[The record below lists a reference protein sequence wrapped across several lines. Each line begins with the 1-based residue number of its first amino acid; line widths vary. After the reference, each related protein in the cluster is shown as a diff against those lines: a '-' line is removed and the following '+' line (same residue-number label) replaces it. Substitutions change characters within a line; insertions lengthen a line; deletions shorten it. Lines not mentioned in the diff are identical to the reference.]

1 MNSFSI
7 VINGT
12 DVTAYCPFPP
22 KTESLL
28 DERLDMARIDLA
40 GYPGGVFPYMA
51 EAEITFTD
59 YTGTS
64 QTVYYL
70 VSADYIF
77 ETPVGSG
84 LYDHNIDLIEET
96 KYLECFLVDTQTY
109 TNRLVR
115 NYEAIE
121 VTPIIKGDNPLG
133 VGPTTPDSYV
143 SPLSVGDYFVFE
155 SINTV
160 LDRIG
165 PTNGLMTVSK
175 DGTQEFQTSNLD
187 QQYATTMSEGTYR
200 VTYYWQIISGTLSQ
214 EGSVVYYF
222 EVLPITYPQVW
233 NIASVIDRLL
243 TIAEPLRRNDGASRF
258 SLDSSIRSR
267 LSAIEA
273 PEFAFT
279 TDTLREALN
288 QIGGF
293 IHAMPRLKRWYPTP
307 VSDFQ
312 YVVSFD
318 FYGGME
324 ESSAASYPYVA
335 ESYGADIESYATK
348 LDSQVNNLVNSMQD
362 GSGTITEPYYDGY
375 KTVRTETAYARI
387 SDSGMII
394 ETQFPIYDVI
404 SVKAGILPG
413 QTYEGGDI
421 TPYVFESA
429 DYSRMSSVMGTYPT
443 SKMYAIYFVQGEKN
457 IMGLDFKRPNAI
469 SEALEKYAIVNIL
482 RVTSGHND
490 FDMLTGNDPDP
501 NAYAQLAFQITY
513 RPIWSARVQ
522 QTKSNIDGILKPRAL
537 AYNQSANLIESRY
550 YGENLKGTIARIGNV
565 GRSRTFIGQKLSSI
579 PKCGQLFDEDYYI
592 AGVSVEW
599 GVFDYKC
606 TLAMSKDFNRLSQY
620 IGIDAQ
626 KRYYE
631 VSEKAAYN
639 RNINLTDYLVI
650 GDSMGTADYT
660 YFGSTG
666 SGLSDISK
674 GFKNRDE
681 ADNDTIL
688 RVTHVIAEGY
698 SDSNAADP
706 DLPSILL
713 PVISCPLG
721 NGMVFSFS
729 YADNYSAGNQAVY
742 NDINTQTGEGDVTGY
757 FQQGTAYADTYG
769 RMEFLRWRMYAWRLP
784 PSGANAQEEQTEIG
798 TLLPQRDSSLGYGGW
813 AFATVGESALAP
825 DHSMWVKKDSRE
837 ILSINYQI
845 EFVTN
850 RKNLVIGS
858 GFAKTCPLVF
868 NRTSGGAQLWIL
880 PNKINKF
887 AQTIDTTGGINL
899 GYVTPTAQNG
909 ILTFQATTATAD
921 GEAWAF
927 LDSEVKEEGSTIR
940 ELIFGENTA
949 VTSGEAIDLPVMTPK
964 HKLF

>member
-59 YTGTS
+59 YTEAS

-70 VSADYIF
+70 VATDTAE

-84 LYDHNIDLIEET
+84 KFNHSIELIEET
-96 KYLECFLVDTQTY
+96 KYLESFLIDTQTY
-109 TNRLVR
+109 TNDLGRDFTDNAPL
-115 NYEAIE
+115 AQ
-121 VTPIIKGDNPLG
+121 PILSGDA
-133 VGPTTPDSYV
+133 
-143 SPLSVGDYFVFE
+143 
-155 SINTV
+155 
-160 LDRIG
+160 
-165 PTNGLMTVSK
+165 VSK
-175 DGTQEFQTSNLD
+175 VEEVGGLKDVPQFKTAILPGQLIIPSSQSLVAETGLLFTSVVITVRKNGVTVETGGDAGLTITTELGHYEIIYTGTIG
-187 QQYATTMSEGTYR
+187 QYPTYLEGLT
-200 VTYYWQIISGTLSQ
+200 VTYNIDVINNSDP
-214 EGSVVYYF
+214 
-222 EVLPITYPQVW
+222 LPTW
-233 NIASVIDRLL
+233 NIATVIDRLL
-243 TIAEPLRRNDGASRF
+243 TIAEPLRRGETERF
-258 SLDSSIRSR
+258 SLDETIQAQ
-267 LSAIEA
+267 LEEIEA

-293 IHAMPRLKRWYPTP
+293 IHAMPRLKRKYDSTGTT
-307 VSDFQ
+307 FE

-324 ESSAASYPYVA
+324 TSSAASYPYVA

-404 SVKAGILPG
+404 SVKSGILPG

-429 DYSRMSSVMGTYPT
+429 DYSRMSSVDDTYPYA
-443 SKMYAIYFVQGEKN
+443 KMYAVYFTQGEKN
-457 IMGLDFKRPNAI
+457 IKGLDFKRPNEYTSAA
-469 SEALEKYAIVNIL
+469 EGYAIINIL
-482 RVTSGHND
+482 RTSSGYSN
-490 FDMLTGNDPDP
+490 FNITTEYPE
-501 NAYAQLAFQITY
+501 LAFQITY

-522 QTKSNIDGILKPRAL
+522 QTKSNISGILKPRAL

-599 GVFDYKC
+599 GVYDYKC
-606 TLAMSKDFNRLSQY
+606 TLALSKDFNRLSQY

-660 YFGSTG
+660 YFSGSNGIRAIRSTFQN
-666 SGLSDISK
+666 STKYKI
-674 GFKNRDE
+674 
-681 ADNDTIL
+681 
-688 RVTHVIAEGY
+688 THVIAEGY
-698 SDSNAADP
+698 SDSTVTAP
-706 DLPSILL
+706 DLPSMLL
-713 PVISCPLG
+713 PVIACAFG
-721 NGMVFSFS
+721 NSMIFSFS
-729 YADNYSAGNQAVY
+729 YADNYSAGNQATYVSGGT
-742 NDINTQTGEGDVTGY
+742 ISGY

-769 RMEFLRWRMYAWRLP
+769 RMEYLRWRMYNYRFP
-784 PSGANAQEEQTEIG
+784 PSGTDAQEDQTKIG
-798 TLLPQRDSSLGYGGW
+798 TALPQRDSLITEGGAILSTLGVSV
-813 AFATVGESALAP
+813 TDP

-868 NRTSGGAQLWIL
+868 NRTSGGAELWIL

-887 AQTIDTTGGINL
+887 AQTIDTTGGKKI
-899 GYVTPTAQNG
+899 GFVTPTTQND

>member
-1 MNSFSI
+1 MNQFNI

-59 YTGTS
+59 YTEAS

-70 VSADYIF
+70 VATDTAE

-84 LYDHNIDLIEET
+84 KFNHSIELIEET
-96 KYLECFLVDTQTY
+96 KYLESFLIDTQTY
-109 TNRLVR
+109 TNDLGRDFTDNAPL
-115 NYEAIE
+115 AQ
-121 VTPIIKGDNPLG
+121 PILSGDA
-133 VGPTTPDSYV
+133 
-143 SPLSVGDYFVFE
+143 
-155 SINTV
+155 
-160 LDRIG
+160 
-165 PTNGLMTVSK
+165 VSK
-175 DGTQEFQTSNLD
+175 VEEVGGLKDVPQFKTAILPGQLIIPSSQSLVGETGLLFASVVITVRKNGVTVETGGDAGLTITTELGHYEIIYTGTIG
-187 QQYATTMSEGTYR
+187 QYPTYLEGLT
-200 VTYYWQIISGTLSQ
+200 VTYNIDVINNSDP
-214 EGSVVYYF
+214 
-222 EVLPITYPQVW
+222 LPTW
-233 NIASVIDRLL
+233 NIATVIDRLL
-243 TIAEPLRRNDGASRF
+243 TIAEPLRRGETERF
-258 SLDSSIRSR
+258 SLDETIQPQ
-267 LSAIEA
+267 LEEIEA

-293 IHAMPRLKRWYPTP
+293 IHAMPRLKRKYDSTGTT
-307 VSDFQ
+307 FE

-318 FYGGME
+318 FYGDME
-324 ESSAASYPYVA
+324 TSSAASYPYVA

-429 DYSRMSSVMGTYPT
+429 DYSRMSSVDDTYPYA
-443 SKMYAIYFVQGEKN
+443 KMYAVYFTQGEKN
-457 IMGLDFKRPNAI
+457 IKGLDFKRPNEYTSAA
-469 SEALEKYAIVNIL
+469 EGYAIINIL
-482 RVTSGHND
+482 RTSSGYSN
-490 FDMLTGNDPDP
+490 FSITTEYPE
-501 NAYAQLAFQITY
+501 LAFQITY

-522 QTKSNIDGILKPRAL
+522 QTKSNISGILKPRAL

-599 GVFDYKC
+599 GVYDYKC
-606 TLAMSKDFNRLSQY
+606 TLALSKDFNRLSQY

-660 YFGSTG
+660 YFSGSNGIGAIRSTFQN
-666 SGLSDISK
+666 STKYKI
-674 GFKNRDE
+674 
-681 ADNDTIL
+681 
-688 RVTHVIAEGY
+688 THVIAEGY
-698 SDSNAADP
+698 SDSSATAP

-729 YADNYSAGNQAVY
+729 YADNYSAGNQATY
-742 NDINTQTGEGDVTGY
+742 ASGGTISGY
-757 FQQGTAYADTYG
+757 FQQGTAYTDTYG
-769 RMEFLRWRMYAWRLP
+769 RMEYLRWRMYNYRLP
-784 PSGANAQEEQTEIG
+784 PSGTDAQEDQTKIG
-798 TLLPQRDSSLGYGGW
+798 TALPQRDSLITEGGAILSTLGVSV
-813 AFATVGESALAP
+813 TDP

-837 ILSINYQI
+837 ILSVNYQI

-858 GFAKTCPLVF
+858 GFAKTCPLVY
-868 NRTSGGAQLWIL
+868 NRTSGGAELWIL

-887 AQTIDTTGGINL
+887 AQTIDTAGGINL
-899 GYVTPTAQNG
+899 GYVTPTSQND

>member
-22 KTESLL
+22 KTENLL
-28 DERLDMARIDLA
+28 DERLDMARVDLA

-70 VSADYIF
+70 VATDTAE

-84 LYDHNIDLIEET
+84 KFNHSIELIEET

-109 TNRLVR
+109 TNDLGIDYIGNAKEVIPTKKGS
-115 NYEAIE
+115 AIPQ
-121 VTPIIKGDNPLG
+121 TPSTYI
-133 VGPTTPDSYV
+133 
-143 SPLSVGDYFVFE
+143 SPLLVGTSFTFVSQYTIYPQISTSGAAE
-155 SINTV
+155 
-160 LDRIG
+160 
-165 PTNGLMTVSK
+165 
-175 DGTQEFQTSNLD
+175 TSNSL
-187 QQYATTMSEGTYR
+187 TVTKIGETEPLFEGTR
-200 VTYYWQIISGTLSQ
+200 NQPFTTTLSAGTYVAAYKYQ
-214 EGSVVYYF
+214 DMDGGGYGSA
-222 EVLPITYPQVW
+222 TYTFYVGLNVPPLQVW

-293 IHAMPRLKRWYPTP
+293 IHAMPRLKRQQTSIPER
-307 VSDFQ
+307 FN

-318 FYGGME
+318 FYGDME
-324 ESSAASYPYVA
+324 MSSAASYPYVA
-335 ESYGADIESYATK
+335 ESYGQDIESYATK
-348 LDSQVNNLVNSMQD
+348 LDSQADNLVNSMQD

-429 DYSRMSSVMGTYPT
+429 DYSRMSSVGTTYPN
-443 SKMYAIYFVQGEKN
+443 SKMYAMYFTQGEKN
-457 IMGLDFKRPNAI
+457 IKGLDFKRPNAVNP
-469 SEALEKYAIVNIL
+469 SQENYAVVHIL
-482 RVTSGHND
+482 RASSGHND
-490 FDMLTGNDPDP
+490 FSMDST
-501 NAYAQLAFQITY
+501 AYPELAFQITY

-599 GVFDYKC
+599 GVYDYKC
-606 TLAMSKDFNRLSQY
+606 TLALSKDFNRLSQY

-650 GDSMGTADYT
+650 GDSMGTADDT
-660 YFGSTG
+660 CFNTV
-666 SGLSDISK
+666 SGLFQIGYTFQSGAKSK
-674 GFKNRDE
+674 
-681 ADNDTIL
+681 I
-688 RVTHVIAEGY
+688 THVQASGY
-698 SDSNAADP
+698 SDSTVTSP
-706 DLPSILL
+706 DLPSMLL
-713 PVISCPLG
+713 PVIACAFG
-721 NGMVFSFS
+721 NSMIFSFS
-729 YADNYSAGNQAVY
+729 YADNYSAGNQATYVSGGT
-742 NDINTQTGEGDVTGY
+742 ISGY
-757 FQQGTAYADTYG
+757 FQQGTSYTDTYG
-769 RMEFLRWRMYAWRLP
+769 RMEYLYWAMKRTTNAP
-784 PSGANAQEEQTEIG
+784 ANQKVQTNIG
-798 TLLPQRDSSLGYGGW
+798 TALPQYTPMALGD
-813 AFATVGESALAP
+813 TVLTTTADNP
-825 DHSMWVKKDSRE
+825 MWIKKDSRE
-837 ILSINYQI
+837 KISVNYQI

-868 NRTSGGAQLWIL
+868 NRTSGGAELWIL

-887 AQTIDTTGGINL
+887 AQTIDTAGGTKI
-899 GYVTPTAQNG
+899 GYVTPTTQNN
-909 ILTFQATTATAD
+909 ILTFPATTATAD

-949 VTSGEAIDLPVMTPK
+949 VTNGEAIDLPVMTPK

>member
-59 YTGTS
+59 YTGAS

-109 TNRLVR
+109 TNRLAR
-115 NYEAIE
+115 NYEAAE

-133 VGPTTPDSYV
+133 IGPTTPDSYV

-155 SINTV
+155 SMNTV
-160 LDRIG
+160 LNRIG
-165 PTNGLMTVSK
+165 PTNGLMTVTK
-175 DGTQEFQTSNLD
+175 DGVDEFQTGDLD

-200 VTYYWQIISGTLSQ
+200 VTYYWQIIASTLSQ

-222 EVLPITYPQVW
+222 EVLSPTSPQVW
-233 NIASVIDRLL
+233 NIATVIDRLL
-243 TIAEPLRRNDGASRF
+243 MIAEPLRRNDGAARF

-307 VSDFQ
+307 VNDFQ

-404 SVKAGILPG
+404 AVKAGILPG

-443 SKMYAIYFVQGEKN
+443 SKMYAVYFVQGEKN

-501 NAYAQLAFQITY
+501 NAYAQLAFQVTY

-522 QTKSNIDGILKPRAL
+522 QTKSNISGILKPRAL

-599 GVFDYKC
+599 GVYDYKC
-606 TLAMSKDFNRLSQY
+606 TLALSKDFNRLSQY

-639 RNINLTDYLVI
+639 RNINFTDYLVI
-650 GDSMGTADYT
+650 GDSMGEADDT
-660 YFGSTG
+660 YFNNV
-666 SGLSDISK
+666 SGLYQIIFTFSSVAKSRI
-674 GFKNRDE
+674 
-681 ADNDTIL
+681 
-688 RVTHVIAEGY
+688 THVLASGY
-698 SDSNAADP
+698 SNSDVTEP
-706 DLPSILL
+706 DLPTMLL
-713 PVISCPLG
+713 PVIACAFG
-721 NGMVFSFS
+721 NSMVFSFT
-729 YADNYSAGNQAVY
+729 YADNYSAGNQSVY
-742 NDINTQTGEGDVTGY
+742 NNISSQTGEGDVTGY

-769 RMEFLRWRMYAWRLP
+769 RMEYLRWDMKRTTE
-784 PSGANAQEEQTEIG
+784 AQDTLTEQTRTG
-798 TLLPQRDSSLGYGGW
+798 TALPQYVPMAMGD
-813 AFATVGESALAP
+813 TVLTTGSKP
-825 DHSMWVKKDSRE
+825 MWIKKDSRE
-837 ILSINYQI
+837 KISVNYQI

-858 GFAKTCPLVF
+858 GFAKTCPLVY

-887 AQTIDTTGGINL
+887 AQTIDTAGGTNL
-899 GYVTPTAQNG
+899 GFVTPTSQND
-909 ILTFQATTATAD
+909 ILTFPATTATAD

>member
-1 MNSFSI
+1 MNQFNI

-22 KTESLL
+22 KTENLL
-28 DERLDMARIDLA
+28 DERLDMARVDLA

-70 VSADYIF
+70 VATDTAE

-84 LYDHNIDLIEET
+84 KFNHSIELIEET
-96 KYLECFLVDTQTY
+96 KYLESFLIDTQTY
-109 TNRLVR
+109 TNDLGRDFTDNAPL
-115 NYEAIE
+115 AQ
-121 VTPIIKGDNPLG
+121 PILSGDA
-133 VGPTTPDSYV
+133 
-143 SPLSVGDYFVFE
+143 
-155 SINTV
+155 
-160 LDRIG
+160 
-165 PTNGLMTVSK
+165 VSK
-175 DGTQEFQTSNLD
+175 VEEVGGLKDVPQFKTAILPGQLIIPSSQSLVGETGLLFSGVVITVRKNGVTVETGGDAGLTITTELGHYEIIYKGTIG
-187 QQYATTMSEGTYR
+187 QYPTYLEGLT
-200 VTYYWQIISGTLSQ
+200 VTYNIDVINNSDP
-214 EGSVVYYF
+214 
-222 EVLPITYPQVW
+222 LPTW

-243 TIAEPLRRNDGASRF
+243 TIAEPLRRGETERF
-258 SLDSSIRSR
+258 SLDETIQTQ
-267 LSAIEA
+267 LEEIEA

-293 IHAMPRLKRWYPTP
+293 IHAMPRLKRKYDSTGTT
-307 VSDFQ
+307 FE

-324 ESSAASYPYVA
+324 MSSAASYPYVA

-348 LDSQVNNLVNSMQD
+348 LDSQANNLVNSMQD

-421 TPYVFESA
+421 TPYVFESS
-429 DYSRMSSVMGTYPT
+429 DYSRMSSVDDTYPYA
-443 SKMYAIYFVQGEKN
+443 KMYAVYFTQGEKN
-457 IMGLDFKRPNAI
+457 IKGLDFKRPNEYTAAV
-469 SEALEKYAIVNIL
+469 EEYAIINIL
-482 RVTSGHND
+482 RTSSGYSD
-490 FDMLTGNDPDP
+490 FNLTTEYPE
-501 NAYAQLAFQITY
+501 LAFQITY
-513 RPIWSARVQ
+513 RPIWNARVQ
-522 QTKSNIDGILKPRAL
+522 QTKSNISGILKPRAL

-550 YGENLKGTIARIGNV
+550 YGENLKGAIARIGNV

-606 TLAMSKDFNRLSQY
+606 SLALSKDFNRLSQY

-639 RNINLTDYLVI
+639 RNINFTDYLVI
-650 GDSMGTADYT
+650 GDSMGTADDT
-660 YFGSTG
+660 CFNTV
-666 SGLSDISK
+666 SGLFQIGYTFQSGAKSK
-674 GFKNRDE
+674 
-681 ADNDTIL
+681 I
-688 RVTHVIAEGY
+688 THVQASGY
-698 SDSNAADP
+698 SDSTVTSP
-706 DLPSILL
+706 DLPSMLL
-713 PVISCPLG
+713 PVIACAFG
-721 NGMVFSFS
+721 NSMIFSFS
-729 YADNYSAGNQAVY
+729 YADNYSAGNQATYVSGGT
-742 NDINTQTGEGDVTGY
+742 ISGY
-757 FQQGTAYADTYG
+757 FQQGTSYTDTYG
-769 RMEFLRWRMYAWRLP
+769 RMEYLYWAMKRTTNAP
-784 PSGANAQEEQTEIG
+784 ANQTVQTNIG
-798 TLLPQRDSSLGYGGW
+798 TALPQYTPMALGD
-813 AFATVGESALAP
+813 TVLTTTADNP
-825 DHSMWVKKDSRE
+825 MWVKKDSRE
-837 ILSINYQI
+837 KISVNYQI

-887 AQTIDTTGGINL
+887 AQTIDTAGGTNL
-899 GYVTPTAQNG
+899 GYVTPTTQNN
-909 ILTFQATTATAD
+909 ILTFPATTATAD

-927 LDSEVKEEGSTIR
+927 VDSETGD
-940 ELIFGENTA
+940 LIFGENTA

>member
-22 KTESLL
+22 KTENLL
-28 DERLDMARIDLA
+28 DERLDMARVDLA

-59 YTGTS
+59 YTGAS

-70 VSADYIF
+70 VATDTAE
-77 ETPVGSG
+77 ETSVGSG
-84 LYDHNIDLIEET
+84 KFNHSIELIEET
-96 KYLECFLVDTQTY
+96 KYLESFLIDTQTY
-109 TNRLVR
+109 TNDLGR
-115 NYEAIE
+115 NFTDNAPLAQ
-121 VTPIIKGDNPLG
+121 PILSGDA
-133 VGPTTPDSYV
+133 
-143 SPLSVGDYFVFE
+143 
-155 SINTV
+155 
-160 LDRIG
+160 
-165 PTNGLMTVSK
+165 VSK
-175 DGTQEFQTSNLD
+175 VEEVGGLKDVPQFKTAILPGQLIIPSSQSLVGETGLLFASVVITVRKNGVTVETGGDAGLTITTELGHYEIIYTGTIG
-187 QQYATTMSEGTYR
+187 QYPTYLEGLT
-200 VTYYWQIISGTLSQ
+200 VTYNINVINNSDP
-214 EGSVVYYF
+214 
-222 EVLPITYPQVW
+222 LPTW

-243 TIAEPLRRNDGASRF
+243 TIAEPLRRNDGAGRF

-335 ESYGADIESYATK
+335 ESYGQDIESYATK
-348 LDSQVNNLVNSMQD
+348 LDSQANNLVNSMQD

-404 SVKAGILPG
+404 AVKAGILPG

-429 DYSRMSSVMGTYPT
+429 DYSRMSSVDDTYPYA
-443 SKMYAIYFVQGEKN
+443 KMYAVYFTQGEKN
-457 IMGLDFKRPNAI
+457 IKGLDFKRPNEYTSAA
-469 SEALEKYAIVNIL
+469 EGYAIINIL
-482 RVTSGHND
+482 RTSSGYSN
-490 FDMLTGNDPDP
+490 FNITTKYPE
-501 NAYAQLAFQITY
+501 LAFQITY
-513 RPIWSARVQ
+513 RPIWNARVQ
-522 QTKSNIDGILKPRAL
+522 QTKSNISGILKPRAL

-550 YGENLKGTIARIGNV
+550 YGENLKGAIARIGNV

-579 PKCGQLFDEDYYI
+579 PKVGQLFDEDYYI

-606 TLAMSKDFNRLSQY
+606 TLALSKDFNRLSQY

-660 YFGSTG
+660 YFSGSNGIGAIRSTFQN
-666 SGLSDISK
+666 STKYKI
-674 GFKNRDE
+674 
-681 ADNDTIL
+681 
-688 RVTHVIAEGY
+688 THVIVEGY
-698 SDSNAADP
+698 SDSTATSP

-729 YADNYSAGNQAVY
+729 YADNYSAGNQATYVSGGT
-742 NDINTQTGEGDVTGY
+742 ISGY

-769 RMEFLRWRMYAWRLP
+769 RMEYLRWRMYNYRLP
-784 PSGANAQEEQTEIG
+784 PSGTDAQEDQTKIG
-798 TLLPQRDSSLGYGGW
+798 TALPQRDSLITEGGAILSTLG
-813 AFATVGESALAP
+813 VSALAP

-858 GFAKTCPLVF
+858 GFAKTCPLVY
-868 NRTSGGAQLWIL
+868 NRTSGGAELWIL

-887 AQTIDTTGGINL
+887 AQTIDTAGGTNL

-909 ILTFQATTATAD
+909 ILTFPATEATAS
-921 GEAWAF
+921 GKAWAF

-949 VTSGEAIDLPVMTPK
+949 VTNGEAIDLPVMTPK

>member
-1 MNSFSI
+1 MNQFNI

-28 DERLDMARIDLA
+28 DERLDMARVDLA

-59 YTGTS
+59 YTEAS

-70 VSADYIF
+70 VATDTAE

-84 LYDHNIDLIEET
+84 KFNHSIELIEET
-96 KYLECFLVDTQTY
+96 KYLESFLIDTQTY
-109 TNRLVR
+109 TNDLGRDFTDNAPL
-115 NYEAIE
+115 AQ
-121 VTPIIKGDNPLG
+121 PILSGDA
-133 VGPTTPDSYV
+133 
-143 SPLSVGDYFVFE
+143 
-155 SINTV
+155 
-160 LDRIG
+160 
-165 PTNGLMTVSK
+165 VSK
-175 DGTQEFQTSNLD
+175 VEEVGGLKDVPQFKTAILPGQLIIPSSQSLVGETGLLFASVVITVRKNGVTVETGGDAGLTITTELGHYEIIYNGTIV
-187 QQYATTMSEGTYR
+187 QYPTYLEGLT
-200 VTYYWQIISGTLSQ
+200 VTYNIDVINNSDP
-214 EGSVVYYF
+214 
-222 EVLPITYPQVW
+222 LPTW

-243 TIAEPLRRNDGASRF
+243 TIAEPLRRNDGAGRF

-293 IHAMPRLKRWYPTP
+293 IHAMPRLKRKYDSTGTT
-307 VSDFQ
+307 FE

-324 ESSAASYPYVA
+324 TSSAASYPYVA

-394 ETQFPIYDVI
+394 ETQFPIYNVI

-429 DYSRMSSVMGTYPT
+429 DYSRMSSVDDTYPYA
-443 SKMYAIYFVQGEKN
+443 KMYAVYFTQGEKN
-457 IMGLDFKRPNAI
+457 IKGLDFKRPNEYTSAA
-469 SEALEKYAIVNIL
+469 EGYAIINIL
-482 RVTSGHND
+482 RTSSGYSN
-490 FDMLTGNDPDP
+490 FNITTEYPE
-501 NAYAQLAFQITY
+501 LAFQITY

-522 QTKSNIDGILKPRAL
+522 QTKSNISGILKPRAL

-599 GVFDYKC
+599 GVYDYKC
-606 TLAMSKDFNRLSQY
+606 TLALSKDFNRLSQY

-639 RNINLTDYLVI
+639 RNINFTDYLVI

-660 YFGSTG
+660 YFSGSNGIGAIRSTFQN
-666 SGLSDISK
+666 STKYKI
-674 GFKNRDE
+674 
-681 ADNDTIL
+681 
-688 RVTHVIAEGY
+688 THVQASGY
-698 SDSNAADP
+698 SDSTVTAP
-706 DLPSILL
+706 DLPSMLL
-713 PVISCPLG
+713 PVIACAFG
-721 NGMVFSFS
+721 NSMIFSFS
-729 YADNYSAGNQAVY
+729 YADNYSAGNQATYVSGGT
-742 NDINTQTGEGDVTGY
+742 ISGY

-769 RMEFLRWRMYAWRLP
+769 RMEYLRWRMYNYRLP
-784 PSGANAQEEQTEIG
+784 PSGTDAQEDQTKIG
-798 TLLPQRDSSLGYGGW
+798 TALPQRDSLITEGGAILSTLGVSV
-813 AFATVGESALAP
+813 TDP

-858 GFAKTCPLVF
+858 GFAKTCPLVY
-868 NRTSGGAQLWIL
+868 NRTSGGAELWIL

-887 AQTIDTTGGINL
+887 AQTIDTTGGKKI
-899 GYVTPTAQNG
+899 GFVTPTSQND
-909 ILTFQATTATAD
+909 ILTFPATTATAD

>member
-1 MNSFSI
+1 MNQFNI

-22 KTESLL
+22 KTENLL
-28 DERLDMARIDLA
+28 DERLDMARVDLA

-70 VSADYIF
+70 VATDTAE

-84 LYDHNIDLIEET
+84 KFNHSIELIEET
-96 KYLECFLVDTQTY
+96 KYLESFLIDTQTY
-109 TNRLVR
+109 TNDLGRDFTDNAPL
-115 NYEAIE
+115 AQ
-121 VTPIIKGDNPLG
+121 PILSGDA
-133 VGPTTPDSYV
+133 
-143 SPLSVGDYFVFE
+143 
-155 SINTV
+155 
-160 LDRIG
+160 
-165 PTNGLMTVSK
+165 VSK
-175 DGTQEFQTSNLD
+175 VEEVGGLEDVPQFKTAILPGQLIIPSSQSLVGETGLLFASVVITVRKNGVTVETGGDAGLTITTELGHYEIIYTGTIT
-187 QQYATTMSEGTYR
+187 QYPTYLEGLT
-200 VTYYWQIISGTLSQ
+200 VTYNIDVINNSDP
-214 EGSVVYYF
+214 
-222 EVLPITYPQVW
+222 LPTW

-243 TIAEPLRRNDGASRF
+243 TIAEPLRRGETERF
-258 SLDSSIRSR
+258 SLDETIQTQ
-267 LSAIEA
+267 LEEIEA

-293 IHAMPRLKRWYPTP
+293 IHAMPRLKRKYDSTGTT
-307 VSDFQ
+307 FE

-387 SDSGMII
+387 SDEGMII
-394 ETQFPIYDVI
+394 ETQFPIYDVV

-421 TPYVFESA
+421 TPYVFESS
-429 DYSRMSSVMGTYPT
+429 DYSRMSSVDDTYPYA
-443 SKMYAIYFVQGEKN
+443 KMYAVYFTQGEKN
-457 IMGLDFKRPNAI
+457 IKGLDFKRPNEYTAAV
-469 SEALEKYAIVNIL
+469 EEYAIINIL
-482 RVTSGHND
+482 RTSSGYSD
-490 FDMLTGNDPDP
+490 FNLTTEYPE
-501 NAYAQLAFQITY
+501 LAFQITY
-513 RPIWSARVQ
+513 RPIWNARVQ
-522 QTKSNIDGILKPRAL
+522 QTKSNISGILKPRAL

-550 YGENLKGTIARIGNV
+550 YGENLKGAIARIGNV

-606 TLAMSKDFNRLSQY
+606 TLALSKDFNRLSQY

-650 GDSMGTADYT
+650 GDSMGTADDT
-660 YFGSTG
+660 CFNTV
-666 SGLSDISK
+666 SGLFQIGYTFQSGAKSK
-674 GFKNRDE
+674 
-681 ADNDTIL
+681 I
-688 RVTHVIAEGY
+688 THVQASGY
-698 SDSNAADP
+698 SDSTVTSP
-706 DLPSILL
+706 DLPSMLL
-713 PVISCPLG
+713 PVIACAFG
-721 NGMVFSFS
+721 NSMIFSFS
-729 YADNYSAGNQAVY
+729 YADNYSAGNQATYVSGGT
-742 NDINTQTGEGDVTGY
+742 ISGY
-757 FQQGTAYADTYG
+757 FQQGTSYTDTYG
-769 RMEFLRWRMYAWRLP
+769 RMEYLYWAMKRTTNAP
-784 PSGANAQEEQTEIG
+784 ANQKVQTNIG
-798 TLLPQRDSSLGYGGW
+798 TALPQYTPMALGDTILTTT
-813 AFATVGESALAP
+813 ADKP
-825 DHSMWVKKDSRE
+825 MWVKKDSRE

-858 GFAKTCPLVF
+858 GFAKTCPLVY

-887 AQTIDTTGGINL
+887 AQTIDTAGGINL
-899 GYVTPTAQNG
+899 GYVTPTTQNG
-909 ILTFQATTATAD
+909 ILTFLATTATAD

-949 VTSGEAIDLPVMTPK
+949 VTNGEAIDLPVMTPK

>member
-22 KTESLL
+22 KTENLL

-59 YTGTS
+59 YTEAN

-70 VSADYIF
+70 VATDTAE

-84 LYDHNIDLIEET
+84 KFNHSIELIEET

-109 TNRLVR
+109 TNDLGIDYAGNAKEVIPTK
-115 NYEAIE
+115 EGSAIPQ
-121 VTPIIKGDNPLG
+121 TPSTYI
-133 VGPTTPDSYV
+133 
-143 SPLSVGDYFVFE
+143 SPLLVGTSFTFVSQYTIYPQISTSGAAE
-155 SINTV
+155 
-160 LDRIG
+160 
-165 PTNGLMTVSK
+165 
-175 DGTQEFQTSNLD
+175 TSNSL
-187 QQYATTMSEGTYR
+187 TVTKIGETEPLFEGTR
-200 VTYYWQIISGTLSQ
+200 NQSFTTTLSAGTYVAAYKYQ
-214 EGSVVYYF
+214 DMDGGGYGSA
-222 EVLPITYPQVW
+222 TYTFYVGLNVPPLQVW

-243 TIAEPLRRNDGASRF
+243 TIAEPLRRGETERF
-258 SLDSSIRSR
+258 SLDETIQTQ
-267 LSAIEA
+267 LEEIEA

-293 IHAMPRLKRWYPTP
+293 IHAMPRLKRKYDSTGTT
-307 VSDFQ
+307 FE

-348 LDSQVNNLVNSMQD
+348 LDSQANNLVNSMQD

-394 ETQFPIYDVI
+394 ETQFPIYDVV
-404 SVKAGILPG
+404 SVKSGILPG

-457 IMGLDFKRPNAI
+457 IKGLDFKRPNAVNP
-469 SEALEKYAIVNIL
+469 SQENYAIVHIL
-482 RVTSGHND
+482 RTTSGHND
-490 FDMLTGNDPDP
+490 FSMDST
-501 NAYAQLAFQITY
+501 AYPELAFQVTY

-606 TLAMSKDFNRLSQY
+606 TLALSKDFNRLSQY

-660 YFGSTG
+660 YFSGSNGIGAIRSTFQN
-666 SGLSDISK
+666 STKYKI
-674 GFKNRDE
+674 
-681 ADNDTIL
+681 
-688 RVTHVIAEGY
+688 THVIADGY
-698 SDSNAADP
+698 SDSSATTP

-713 PVISCPLG
+713 PVIACPLG
-721 NGMVFSFS
+721 NSMVFSFS

-769 RMEFLRWRMYAWRLP
+769 RMEYLRWRMYNYRLP
-784 PSGANAQEEQTEIG
+784 PSGTDAQEDQTKIG
-798 TLLPQRDSSLGYGGW
+798 TALPQRDSLITEGGAILSTLGVS
-813 AFATVGESALAP
+813 ATDP

-858 GFAKTCPLVF
+858 GFAKTCPLVY

-887 AQTIDTTGGINL
+887 AQTIDTAGGINL

-949 VTSGEAIDLPVMTPK
+949 VTNGEAIDLPVMTPK

>member
-1 MNSFSI
+1 MNQFNI

-22 KTESLL
+22 KTENLL
-28 DERLDMARIDLA
+28 DERLDMARVDLA

-59 YTGTS
+59 YTGAS

-70 VSADYIF
+70 VATDTAE

-84 LYDHNIDLIEET
+84 KFNHAIELIEET

-109 TNRLVR
+109 TNDLGIDYAGNAKEVIPTK
-115 NYEAIE
+115 EGSAIPQ
-121 VTPIIKGDNPLG
+121 TPSTYI
-133 VGPTTPDSYV
+133 
-143 SPLSVGDYFVFE
+143 SPLLVGTSFTFVSQYTIYPQISTSGAAE
-155 SINTV
+155 
-160 LDRIG
+160 
-165 PTNGLMTVSK
+165 
-175 DGTQEFQTSNLD
+175 TSNSL
-187 QQYATTMSEGTYR
+187 TVTKIGETEPLFEGTR
-200 VTYYWQIISGTLSQ
+200 NQSFTTTLSAGTYVAAYKYQ
-214 EGSVVYYF
+214 DMDGGGYGSA
-222 EVLPITYPQVW
+222 TYTFYVGLNVPPLQVW

-324 ESSAASYPYVA
+324 TSSAASYPYVA

-348 LDSQVNNLVNSMQD
+348 LDSQANNLVNSMQD

-429 DYSRMSSVMGTYPT
+429 DYSRMSSVGATYPN
-443 SKMYAIYFVQGEKN
+443 SKIYALYFTQGEKN
-457 IMGLDFKRPNAI
+457 IKGLDFKKPNAVNP
-469 SEALEKYAIVNIL
+469 SQENYAIVHIL
-482 RVTSGHND
+482 RTTSGHND
-490 FDMLTGNDPDP
+490 FSMDST
-501 NAYAQLAFQITY
+501 AYPELAFQITY

-606 TLAMSKDFNRLSQY
+606 TLALSKDFNRLSQY

-639 RNINLTDYLVI
+639 RNINFTDYLVI
-650 GDSMGTADYT
+650 GDSMGEAEYT
-660 YFGSTG
+660 YFSGTTALSEIRSTF
-666 SGLSDISK
+666 LS
-674 GFKNRDE
+674 E
-681 ADNDTIL
+681 AKYKI
-688 RVTHVIAEGY
+688 THVIAEGF
-698 SDSNAADP
+698 SSSAAEEP
-706 DLPSILL
+706 DLPSIVL
-713 PVISCPLG
+713 PVIACAFG
-721 NGMVFSFS
+721 NSMVFSFS

-742 NDINTQTGEGDVTGY
+742 AEAGSEDDVSGY

-769 RMEFLRWRMYAWRLP
+769 RMEFLRWRMYSWRLP
-784 PSGANAQEEQTEIG
+784 PSGTNAQEDQTKIG
-798 TLLPQRDSSLGYGGW
+798 TLLPGMDGSFSVGGAILSTLG
-813 AFATVGESALAP
+813 TTALDTEKP
-825 DHSMWVKKDSRE
+825 MWIKKDSRE
-837 ILSINYQI
+837 KISVNYQI

-858 GFAKTCPLVF
+858 GFAKTCPLVY

-887 AQTIDTTGGINL
+887 AQTIDTTGGTNL
-899 GYVTPTAQNG
+899 GYVTPTTQNN
-909 ILTFQATTATAD
+909 ILTFPATTATAD

-927 LDSEVKEEGSTIR
+927 VDSETGD
-940 ELIFGENTA
+940 LIFGENTA

>member
-28 DERLDMARIDLA
+28 DERLDMARVDLA

-59 YTGTS
+59 YTEAS

-70 VSADYIF
+70 VATDTAE

-84 LYDHNIDLIEET
+84 KFNHSIELIEET

-109 TNRLVR
+109 TN
-115 NYEAIE
+115 
-121 VTPIIKGDNPLG
+121 DLG
-133 VGPTTPDSYV
+133 IDYAGNAKAVIPETTGLQSPQAPNTYI
-143 SPLSVGDYFVFE
+143 SPLLVGTSFTFVSQY
-155 SINTV
+155 SIYPLIETTGAAAADNSLTV
-160 LDRIG
+160 TKIG
-165 PTNGLMTVSK
+165 ETEPL
-175 DGTQEFQTSNLD
+175 F
-187 QQYATTMSEGTYR
+187 EGTRNQSFTTTLSAGTYV
-200 VTYYWQIISGTLSQ
+200 VTYRYQDMAGAT
-214 EGSVVYYF
+214 EHGSA
-222 EVLPITYPQVW
+222 TYTFYVGLNVPPLQVW

-243 TIAEPLRRNDGASRF
+243 TIAEPLRRGETERF
-258 SLDSSIRSR
+258 SLDETIQTQ
-267 LSAIEA
+267 LEEIEA

-293 IHAMPRLKRWYPTP
+293 IHAMPRLKRKYDSAGTT
-307 VSDFQ
+307 FE

-324 ESSAASYPYVA
+324 TSSAASYPYVA

-375 KTVRTETAYARI
+375 KTVRTETAYARL

-404 SVKAGILPG
+404 SVKSGILPG

-429 DYSRMSSVMGTYPT
+429 DYSRMSSYGTTYPN
-443 SKMYAIYFVQGEKN
+443 SKIYAVYFVQGEKH
-457 IMGLDFKRPNAI
+457 IRGLDFKRQNAVNQ
-469 SEALEKYAIVNIL
+469 ALEDYAIVKIL
-482 RVTSGHND
+482 QATSGHTD
-490 FDMLTGNDPDP
+490 FSMPAT
-501 NAYAQLAFQITY
+501 AYPELAFQITY

-522 QTKSNIDGILKPRAL
+522 QTKSNISGILKPRAL

-599 GVFDYKC
+599 GVYDYKC
-606 TLAMSKDFNRLSQY
+606 TLALSKDFNRLSQY

-639 RNINLTDYLVI
+639 RNINFTDYLVI

-660 YFGSTG
+660 YFNNAAGRLAILDTFR
-666 SGLSDISK
+666 D
-674 GFKNRDE
+674 GFGN
-681 ADNDTIL
+681 
-688 RVTHVIAEGY
+688 RVTHVVAQGF
-698 SDSNAADP
+698 SNGTATEP
-706 DLPSILL
+706 DLPEILL
-713 PVISCPLG
+713 PVIACPLG
-721 NGMVFSFS
+721 NSMVFSFS

-742 NDINTQTGEGDVTGY
+742 AEAASEDDISGY

-769 RMEFLRWRMYAWRLP
+769 RMEYLQWGMARQKTAP
-784 PSGANAQEEQTEIG
+784 TEGEDQTSIG
-798 TLLPQRDSSLGYGGW
+798 TALPLVSSAFGDSDPVLKTKPG
-813 AFATVGESALAP
+813 GESSNDYA
-825 DHSMWVKKDSRE
+825 MWVKKDSRE
-837 ILSINYQI
+837 ILSVNYQI

-858 GFAKTCPLVF
+858 GFAKTCPLVY
-868 NRTSGGAQLWIL
+868 NRTSGGAELWIL

-887 AQTIDTTGGINL
+887 AQTIDTAGGTKI
-899 GYVTPTAQNG
+899 GFVTPTSQND
-909 ILTFQATTATAD
+909 ILTFPATTATAD

>member
-1 MNSFSI
+1 MNQFNI

-22 KTESLL
+22 KTENLL

-59 YTGTS
+59 YTEAS

-70 VSADYIF
+70 VATDTAE

-84 LYDHNIDLIEET
+84 KFNHSIELIEET
-96 KYLECFLVDTQTY
+96 KYLERFIIDTQTY
-109 TNRLVR
+109 TNDLGR
-115 NYEAIE
+115 NYTENAPETVPVISGDSIAISN
-121 VTPIIKGDNPLG
+121 VTILG
-133 VGPTTPDSYV
+133 GLNDLSQFKTALLPGTFTVPPSQDLVEGKQYPTSPSYV
-143 SPLSVGDYFVFE
+143 VTFFAPATISKNGVVIQTGEENTAITIDLDVGSYEVKYSGDFGYPGAVVLPTLTVSYNFQVINNTSPL
-155 SINTV
+155 
-160 LDRIG
+160 
-165 PTNGLMTVSK
+165 PT
-175 DGTQEFQTSNLD
+175 
-187 QQYATTMSEGTYR
+187 
-200 VTYYWQIISGTLSQ
+200 
-214 EGSVVYYF
+214 
-222 EVLPITYPQVW
+222 W
-233 NIASVIDRLL
+233 NIATVIDRLL
-243 TIAEPLRRNDGASRF
+243 TIAEPLRRNDGAGRF

-404 SVKAGILPG
+404 AVKAGILPG
-413 QTYEGGDI
+413 QTYEGGNI

-429 DYSRMSSVMGTYPT
+429 DYSRMSSYGTTYPN
-443 SKMYAIYFVQGEKN
+443 SKIYAVYFVQGEKH
-457 IMGLDFKRPNAI
+457 IRGLDFKRQNAVNP
-469 SEALEKYAIVNIL
+469 SLEDYAIVKIL
-482 RVTSGHND
+482 KTTSGHTD
-490 FDMLTGNDPDP
+490 FSMSET
-501 NAYAQLAFQITY
+501 AYPELAFQITY

-522 QTKSNIDGILKPRAL
+522 QTKSNIDGILKPSAL

-606 TLAMSKDFNRLSQY
+606 TLALSKDFNRLSQY

-639 RNINLTDYLVI
+639 RNINFTDYLVI
-650 GDSMGTADYT
+650 GDSMGTADDT
-660 YFGSTG
+660 CFNTV
-666 SGLSDISK
+666 SGLFQIGYTFQSGAKSK
-674 GFKNRDE
+674 
-681 ADNDTIL
+681 I
-688 RVTHVIAEGY
+688 THVQASGY
-698 SDSNAADP
+698 SDSTVTSP
-706 DLPSILL
+706 DLPSMLL
-713 PVISCPLG
+713 PVIACAFG
-721 NGMVFSFS
+721 NSMIFSFS
-729 YADNYSAGNQAVY
+729 YADNYSAGNQAIY
-742 NDINTQTGEGDVTGY
+742 AEAASADDVTGY

-769 RMEFLRWRMYAWRLP
+769 RMEYLYWAMKRTTNAP
-784 PSGANAQEEQTEIG
+784 ANQQVQTNIG
-798 TLLPQRDSSLGYGGW
+798 TALPQYTPMALGD
-813 AFATVGESALAP
+813 TVLTTTADNP
-825 DHSMWVKKDSRE
+825 MWIKKDSRE
-837 ILSINYQI
+837 KISVNYQI

-858 GFAKTCPLVF
+858 GFAKTCPLVY

-887 AQTIDTTGGINL
+887 AQTIDTAGGINL
-899 GYVTPTAQNG
+899 GYVTLTTQNG